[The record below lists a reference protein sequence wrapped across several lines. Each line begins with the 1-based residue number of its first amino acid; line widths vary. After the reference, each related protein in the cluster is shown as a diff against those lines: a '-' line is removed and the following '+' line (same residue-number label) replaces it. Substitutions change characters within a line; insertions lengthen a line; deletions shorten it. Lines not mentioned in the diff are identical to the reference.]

1 MSKIG
6 RNYFALLNGASN
18 TPANTGGVINL
29 TEKFPVQASELK
41 SAISIAAVVGV
52 AGFLTVTIAGTWAVG
67 DLVRLTITSNLTSRQ
82 QWRKSYVH
90 VVQAGATS
98 VTAVATALRKLVQAD
113 ISATAPYASAT
124 NVAGV
129 ITITQLDD
137 DKRGLVGYVYT
148 DSAAGTIVN
157 VPTATVISEGQPS
170 DLVDRGI
177 PAGDI
182 TLASYTTVRLE
193 FHSEAAVPFID
204 SVGANSKEIYWYGT
218 PAQAAALVALVP

>member
-1 MSKIG
+1 MTKIG

-29 TEKFPVQASELK
+29 TEKFSVKASELK
-41 SAISIAAVVGV
+41 SAISIAAVAGV

-67 DLVRLTITSNLTSRQ
+67 DQVRLTITSNLTSRQ

-90 VVQAGATS
+90 TVLAGATS
-98 VTAVATALRKLVQAD
+98 VTDVATALRKLVEAD
-113 ISATAPYASAT
+113 ISAEAPYASAS

-129 ITITQLDD
+129 ITITQKDD

-157 VPTATVISEGQPS
+157 VPTATVISEGYPS
-170 DLVDRGI
+170 DLVDKGI
-177 PAGDI
+177 PAEDI
-182 TLASYTTVRLE
+182 TAATYTTVRIELHAE
-193 FHSEAAVPFID
+193 VPVPFID
-204 SVGANSKEIYWYGT
+204 TVGALSKEIYWYGT
-218 PAQAAALVALVP
+218 PAQAAALVALIP